1 MLMPLPSDDELARRC
16 REKGLRATPQRL
28 AVYRALLSSTEHPSP
43 ETVHKAVT
51 ERLPSVA
58 LGTVYKILDSLE
70 AAGLVEQV
78 SLLSETKRYDA
89 NQAPHHHLVCIAC
102 KTVSD
107 HVDEALDLPLPS
119 APRGFTPLEV
129 RVQVVGLCASCSR
142 GNRLP
147 RSTAPPQ

>member
-1 MLMPLPSDDELARRC
+1 MHMALPTDEELARRC

-28 AVYRALLSSTEHPSP
+28 AVYRALLSSREHPSP
-43 ETVHKAVT
+43 EAVHRAVT
-51 ERLPSVA
+51 ALLPSVA

-102 KTVSD
+102 KTVID
-107 HVDEALDLPLPS
+107 HVDEDLDIALPK
-119 APRGFTPLEV
+119 APKGFTPLEV
-129 RVQVVGLCASCSR
+129 RVQVVGLCAGCSR
-142 GNRLP
+142 GKQMAGAR
-147 RSTAPPQ
+147 